1 MSDYTNWA
9 DHEPGKNGDCVSI
22 SSASKNMA
30 IQNSVDLFPC
40 TCYRDKMVLVKENKT
55 REEALEHCRA
65 LSSPTQPELIYE
77 LVSVQPEDYNDVRNK
92 VMEADTEEVGS
103 T

>member
-1 MSDYTNWA
+1 MSNYTNWA

-22 SSASKNMA
+22 SSVSKNMA

-40 TCYRDKMVLVKENKT
+40 TCYRDKLVLVKENKT
-55 REEALEHCRA
+55 REEHCRA